1 VGAGGVVVV
10 DVAAAEAVAV
20 IVVVGTWV
28 VIEATAAVV
37 GGVVVDWVVV
47 GAVDDDEVTA
57 AVEVVEVAGGASE
70 IGPLGPQAAANRV
83 AARTAVRR
91 TVATLG
97 LPASR
102 IRPKGPNQFRPAWA
116 IEHYRRAMW
125 LFRLARLL
133 FRRRALIAGL
143 TGLVGWWKRS
153 AGRPPYPRS

>member
-1 VGAGGVVVV
+1 MV

-70 IGPLGPQAAANRV
+70 IGPLEPQADANRV

-97 LPASR
+97 LPASQ
-102 IRPKGPNQFRPAWA
+102 IRPKGPNQYRPA
-116 IEHYRRAMW
+116 
-125 LFRLARLL
+125 
-133 FRRRALIAGL
+133 
-143 TGLVGWWKRS
+143 
-153 AGRPPYPRS
+153 